1 MEISYVRTPGG
12 YEVDF
17 LARRPGEAP
26 ELIQVCA
33 DLGTAEVVERELRAL
48 EDVAKT
54 HPKARRRLLTLTRD
68 ALSADVPQGVT
79 AQPAYEWMLTGL
91 R

>member
-1 MEISYVRTPGG
+1 MEVTYVRTPGG

-17 LARRPGEAP
+17 LARRPGEPP

-54 HPKARRRLLTLTRD
+54 YPKATRRNPRSAFAIPPLLYGRGVRLT
-68 ALSADVPQGVT
+68 V
-79 AQPAYEWMLTGL
+79 Y
-91 R
+91 